1 MFCSQCGNDIAD
13 GWAVCPS
20 CGTRLTGETSRPGV
34 PAAATAGAHRAAVN
48 RTAPVYSFDAR
59 RWTRS
64 DQIVGGATLV
74 ALISLFL
81 PWFSVSLSG
90 PLGGGS
96 ATASGTTAHGW
107 LWFVFVIGLVILA
120 YLVLVAGYEQLPF
133 RLPWPP
139 ERLLLAASGLNL
151 LLVLLAFVLKP
162 SSGFT
167 DLKVGWDFGAFIAL
181 LAAIAAVA
189 PLAQA
194 ARNARGS
201 AQA

>member
-1 MFCSQCGNDIAD
+1 
-13 GWAVCPS
+13 V
-20 CGTRLTGETSRPGV
+20 TGEAGRAGV
-34 PAAATAGAHRAAVN
+34 PSAATAGAPPAAVGGATPAYN
-48 RTAPVYSFDAR
+48 FDAR
-59 RWTRS
+59 RWTRN
-64 DQIVGGATLV
+64 DRLVGGASLV
-74 ALISLFL
+74 VLISLFL

-96 ATASGTTAHGW
+96 ASASGTTAHGW
-107 LWFVFVIGLVILA
+107 LWFVFVIDLAILA
-120 YLVLVAGYEQLPF
+120 YLVLSAGYEQLPF

-189 PLAQA
+189 PLALA
-194 ARNARGS
+194 ARDART
-201 AQA
+201 

>member
-1 MFCSQCGNDIAD
+1 MFCSQCGNHMAE
-13 GWAVCPS
+13 GSVACPA
-20 CGTRLTGETSRPGV
+20 CGARLTGEAGR
-34 PAAATAGAHRAAVN
+34 AAALATAGPVAAYN
-48 RTAPVYSFDAR
+48 FDAR
-59 RWTRS
+59 RWTRN
-64 DQIVGGATLV
+64 DRLVGGASLV
-74 ALISLFL
+74 VLISLFL

-96 ATASGTTAHGW
+96 ASASGTTAHGW
-107 LWFVFVIGLVILA
+107 LWFVFVIDLAILA
-120 YLVLVAGYEQLPF
+120 YLVLAAGYEQLPF

-189 PLAQA
+189 PLALA

-201 AQA
+201 A

>member
-1 MFCSQCGNDIAD
+1 MFCLQCGNDAPE
-13 GWAVCPS
+13 GVAACPS
-20 CGTRLTGETSRPGV
+20 CGARLTGAATPAAV
-34 PAAATAGAHRAAVN
+34 PAAATAGTPAGRGI
-48 RTAPVYSFDAR
+48 TAVYSFDAL

-64 DQIVGGATLV
+64 DRLVGGASLV
-74 ALISLFL
+74 VLISLFL
-81 PWFSVSLSG
+81 PWFSVSLPG

-96 ATASGTTAHGW
+96 ASASGTTAHGW
-107 LWFVFVIGLVILA
+107 LWFVFVIGLAILA

-139 ERLLLAASGLNL
+139 EWLLLAASGLNL

-189 PLAQA
+189 PLALA

-201 AQA
+201 ARA